1 MSLERQAVLAT
12 RDLGKARD
20 DLARAGFA
28 IIEEALRPAE
38 LDALRARLSEQAAGE
53 DAAGLGFHDGG
64 ANQRVWMLVNKG
76 RLFRDLVLHPLA
88 LEMMSRLLGGDFLLS
103 SLTANI
109 ARPGGK
115 AMYLH
120 TDQIYLGFWTAQP
133 MVANIAWMLDDFT
146 EQNGATRVIPASHL
160 EPHAVGPEAGET
172 IPIEGPEGSALVFDG
187 RLVHGTGANLAAS
200 GERRALLAYYC
211 RPFIRQQE
219 NFSLGLDPALRREA
233 EPELLKRLGFA
244 IWRGLGRIESPREG
258 ALADEARRPGP
269 LSAGGAPIKA
279 EARLSR
285 T

>member
-1 MSLERQAVLAT
+1 MIRIPETSPTAT
-12 RDLGKARD
+12 LDQARD
-20 DLARAGFA
+20 DLARVGYTV
-28 IIEEALRPAE
+28 IEGALRAGE
-38 LDALRARLSEQAAGE
+38 LDALRARLAEQAAGE

-64 ANQRVWMLVNKG
+64 ANQRVWMLINKG
-76 RLFRDLVLHPLA
+76 RVFRDLVLHPLA
-88 LEMMSRLLGGDFLLS
+88 LEIMSHLLGGDFLLS

-120 TDQIYLGFWTAQP
+120 TDQIYLGFWTAEP

-146 EQNGATRVIPASHL
+146 EANGATRMIPASHL
-160 EPHAVGPEAGET
+160 GPHAVGPEAGET
-172 IPIEGPEGSALVFDG
+172 IPVEGPAGSALVFDG

-219 NFSLGLDPALRREA
+219 NFTLGLDPALRREA
-233 EPELLKRLGFA
+233 DPELLRRVGFA

-258 ALADEARRPGP
+258 ALADEGQRPGP
-269 LSAGGAPIKA
+269 LSAGGAPTRA
-279 EARLSR
+279 EESLAG